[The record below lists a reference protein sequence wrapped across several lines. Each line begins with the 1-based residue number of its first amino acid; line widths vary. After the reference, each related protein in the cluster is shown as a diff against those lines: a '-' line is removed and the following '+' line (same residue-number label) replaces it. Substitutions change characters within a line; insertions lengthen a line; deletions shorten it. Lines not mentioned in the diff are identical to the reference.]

1 MTQNN
6 KQKKLQRKN
15 AKRKKL
21 VVEQKKKLQLKKHR
35 ENIEDLVENALT
47 YVSQNRPDY
56 AKTLLD
62 KLSTKYPNES
72 LILYGYGLYY
82 LSIEYDKKG
91 ISFLQ
96 KSIEFDPKFAYAYIN
111 LSIAYYKNFQ
121 LHKMMDTIH
130 VMFKKAKYEKESF
143 GIAEERLISTE
154 KLIKEHYDLTLEK
167 YCDSQRLY
175 EKAYN
180 AMLNSD
186 FKESIILFTES
197 LKILPDH
204 VQSFGNIGICFAKLG
219 DKNRALKSFDAALLL
234 DPEYELAI
242 VNKAIVEQLKEGVIL
257 GGKINSTEYYKDY
270 SMQNK
275 SYIDEV
281 NQALELE
288 YR

>member
-1 MTQNN
+1 MITWVS
-6 KQKKLQRKN
+6 QRKVSCLL
-15 AKRKKL
+15 ACGIMDLKTVFYPQLAIVRCLESMDLPLKTRSL
-21 VVEQKKKLQLKKHR
+21 QK
-35 ENIEDLVENALT
+35 
-47 YVSQNRPDY
+47 
-56 AKTLLD
+56 
-62 KLSTKYPNES
+62 
-72 LILYGYGLYY
+72 
-82 LSIEYDKKG
+82 
-91 ISFLQ
+91 FLQ

-111 LSIAYYKNFQ
+111 LAIAYYKNFQ

-219 DKNRALKSFDAALLL
+219 DKNRALKSFDPYR
-234 DPEYELAI
+234 DFSGM
-242 VNKAIVEQLKEGVIL
+242 EQFK
-257 GGKINSTEYYKDY
+257 
-270 SMQNK
+270 
-275 SYIDEV
+275 
-281 NQALELE
+281 
-288 YR
+288 